1 MYCSTCFV
9 INFIELLGIN
19 GTIIGGSYGKLNQ
32 LKNGKS
38 ELTLNS
44 MSTGRIRRM
53 PSSVS
58 CNSGLNEAT
67 KEVSSH
73 KILLLGFL
81 QKLLLN
87 QNIKFI

>member
-1 MYCSTCFV
+1 M
-9 INFIELLGIN
+9 N
-19 GTIIGGSYGKLNQ
+19 GIIGGSHGKLNQ
-32 LKNGKS
+32 MRNGKT

-67 KEVSSH
+67 KEVTH
-73 KILLLGFL
+73 
-81 QKLLLN
+81 
-87 QNIKFI
+87 